1 MARESPTEIKPW
13 TIRGIRPEIRNAA
26 IAAAKR
32 DKLELGEWF
41 NRNIPAII
49 QHIRRQNRMPAVRPE
64 PASVRPEARL
74 SDYLNELE
82 RMAEIMLQVRDAT
95 GRAPPK
101 VAAGII
107 YGLQLRRLR
116 ELKAGLTEA
125 PAQSD
130 QEPDRTVSRTGHGY
144 QSDCGAMDVLPA
156 NDREEC

>member
-1 MARESPTEIKPW
+1 MAPESPTEIKPW

-74 SDYLNELE
+74 SDYEYWHWLVCGYRWRTWDRAGGSKCL
-82 RMAEIMLQVRDAT
+82 RC
-95 GRAPPK
+95 GR
-101 VAAGII
+101 
-107 YGLQLRRLR
+107 GL
-116 ELKAGLTEA
+116 
-125 PAQSD
+125 S
-130 QEPDRTVSRTGHGY
+130 
-144 QSDCGAMDVLPA
+144 
-156 NDREEC
+156 